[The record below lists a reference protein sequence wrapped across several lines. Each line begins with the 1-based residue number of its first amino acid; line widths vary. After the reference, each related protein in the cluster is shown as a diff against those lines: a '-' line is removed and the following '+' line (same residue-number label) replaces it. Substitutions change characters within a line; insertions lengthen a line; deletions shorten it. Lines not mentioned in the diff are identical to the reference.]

1 MLRRRKRMPGP
12 LVAPWER
19 FQAQAERVER
29 ARQALLGCL
38 PVGRVDPAPVPV
50 GLDLLHDEL
59 RSVRGELASW
69 KVAPVDATWAACR
82 DGIDEALAAI
92 PEARR
97 VTASTTELE
106 ELLDAVGECVAPLDA
121 WHDAERS
128 WLRLRVRTSG
138 PAV

>member
-1 MLRRRKRMPGP
+1 MPKP
-12 LVAPWER
+12 LVVPWER

-59 RSVRGELASW
+59 RVVRAELGAW
-69 KVAPVDATWAACR
+69 RVEPVDARWEACR
-82 DGIDEALAAI
+82 DGIDEALAAV

-97 VTASTTELE
+97 IAASTTELE
-106 ELLDAVGECVAPLDA
+106 ELLDAVGQCVAPLDA
-121 WHDAERS
+121 WRDAERS
-128 WLRLRVRTSG
+128 WLRLRVR
-138 PAV
+138 